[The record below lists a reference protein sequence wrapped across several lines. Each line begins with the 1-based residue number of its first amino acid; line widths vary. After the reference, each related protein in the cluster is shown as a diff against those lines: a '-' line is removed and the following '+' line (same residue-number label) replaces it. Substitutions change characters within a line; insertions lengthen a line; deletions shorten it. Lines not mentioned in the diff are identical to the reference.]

1 MLYKGPLNTFS
12 KSIFFALQYIP
23 QMIQDSAS
31 LMKHFYQNSPTIS
44 SRATGVFLKAVAE
57 SLFLQGN
64 ELSKDG
70 NPVSSSVIREGLN
83 VLPITYNVIIGTQHV
98 SGKPEI
104 LEGFYWAG
112 QFSRFTCKLTPQLLL
127 GTDVK
132 VSRLS
137 NIGCDAFAIMG
148 NDLSKMSQADPSK
161 KIYWFWH
168 NQDDSVE
175 HIWAISFVREK
186 ATPDFLRKSFIT
198 AGVKSIILDQ
208 IGEVIKLF
216 KASSFIINSCKYIE
230 ALENNLSSKF
240 YIPLKNGLEKIFAIA
255 NKALPDLFIEGP
267 MMLSVSND
275 IAKLYKEASTKDE
288 AIIVVTATIATIFK
302 KDLFLLAAKAAPELM
317 PIGLILL
324 ASDEDYNKVKNIIS
338 SDMAYVSET
347 IGNIGNFT
355 INFFAGQGNFK
366 HDET

>member
-1 MLYKGPLNTFS
+1 MSYKGLLNTFS
-12 KSIFFALQYIP
+12 KSIILIP
-23 QMIQDSAS
+23 QVIQDSTS

-44 SRATGVFLKAVAE
+44 SRATGVLLKAVAE

-83 VLPITYNVIIGTQHV
+83 VLPITYNVVTGTQHV

-104 LEGFYWAG
+104 LEGFYWIG
-112 QFSRFTCKLTPQLLL
+112 QFSRFICKATPQLLL

-148 NDLSKMSQADPSK
+148 NDLSKRSQADPSK

-175 HIWAISFVREK
+175 HIWAIDFAQEK
-186 ATPDFLRKSFIT
+186 ATSDFFRKSFVT
-198 AGVKSIILDQ
+198 AGVKAIILDQ

-216 KASSFIINSCKYIE
+216 KTSSFVINSYKSIE
-230 ALENNLSSKF
+230 S
-240 YIPLKNGLEKIFAIA
+240 LEKIFSVA
-255 NKALPDLFIEGP
+255 NKALPDLLIEGP

-275 IAKLYKEASTKDE
+275 IAKLYKEASPKTE
-288 AIIVVTATIATIFK
+288 AILVVTATIAAIFK

-317 PIGLILL
+317 PIGLIFLT
-324 ASDEDYNKVKNIIS
+324 SDEDYNKVKNVIS
-338 SDMAYVSET
+338 SDMAYISE
-347 IGNIGNFT
+347 ILSNFT
-355 INFFAGQGNFK
+355 LNFSGQNNSN